1 MQPDSPDRSGELRA
15 ARSAADDARA
25 ALLAARNELRQ
36 ARADA
41 GRAARAG
48 TDDGAER
55 RVQEAEGRVAAARE
69 EVSRAGAAAAGAV
82 ESFAPL
88 ADPRRGAAQWDDR
101 EPVLLFPLRLETRW
115 LGGELLVRVF
125 PDDCL
130 VDSFE
135 PSLSEGEYDAVERY
149 WSDVW
154 KAGGQEIG
162 QRAAW
167 RGLVASLG
175 SGRAGYAAHQHEPL
189 NPESERPVKAAPD
202 DVVLVVVDRPELG
215 AGDAAALAAYWAA
228 TWRAP

>member
-1 MQPDSPDRSGELRA
+1 MQPGFPDRSRELRA
-15 ARSAADDARA
+15 ARSAAEDARA

-48 TDDGAER
+48 TDDGTER
-55 RVQEAEGRVAAARE
+55 RVDQAEARVAAARS
-69 EVSRAGAAAAGAV
+69 EVARAGAAAAGAV

-88 ADPRRGAAQWDDR
+88 ADPRRSAVQWDDR
-101 EPVLLFPLRLETRW
+101 QPVLLFPLRLETRW

-135 PSLSEGEYDAVERY
+135 PGLSGDEYNAVERY

-154 KAGGQEIG
+154 KAGGQEPG

-175 SGRAGYAAHQHEPL
+175 SGRADYVAHQHEPL
-189 NPESERPVKAAPD
+189 NPESERPAKATPG
-202 DVVLVVVDRPELG
+202 DVVL
-215 AGDAAALAAYWAA
+215 
-228 TWRAP
+228 